1 MNETKTEWNLLLVSY
16 WSIYKMKYFERINSG
31 KGKHPTSD
39 QFYYFPFLPGKRQS
53 WWMQLNAVL
62 NPYYF
67 NLSCSNNFSKWVNF
81 GYGGNMSNS
90 ARTLY
95 LSGYISNYM
104 IYVCIYIYM
113 YIYIYIYMY
122 MCVWGGSVCGCV
134 GVGVCV
140 CVSLCC
146 DGVNLKVFCR
156 CNLHRA
162 RYVSPMCS
170 WHWRIGC

>member
-1 MNETKTEWNLLLVSY
+1 
-16 WSIYKMKYFERINSG
+16 
-31 KGKHPTSD
+31 
-39 QFYYFPFLPGKRQS
+39 
-53 WWMQLNAVL
+53 
-62 NPYYF
+62 
-67 NLSCSNNFSKWVNF
+67 
-81 GYGGNMSNS
+81 
-90 ARTLY
+90 
-95 LSGYISNYM
+95 
-104 IYVCIYIYM
+104 
-113 YIYIYIYMY
+113 MY

-170 WHWRIGC
+170 